1 MSFYRL
7 IDEESPH
14 RGVSRW
20 CRALGVSRSGYAEWK
35 HSPVS
40 DRTMADAALL
50 AVIDQIFADSRQ
62 TYGSPRVHAELR
74 LGHDIRVGRK
84 RVERL
89 MRRGG
94 LVAVSSRRRRGSTR
108 RDPFA
113 ETAPDLV
120 DRDFATSA
128 PDQLWVADFTQVPTW
143 QGVAYIAVVADAYSR
158 LCLGWRVQGD
168 KTAELVI
175 AALEMAVWRRGQ
187 MRSQDAIHH
196 SDHGSQYTSFAFTRR
211 LKDAGIT
218 PSMGTVGDALDNAMC
233 ESLIGTMKT
242 ELLNRQ
248 PWKTIDDVS
257 IAVFEWLEAWYNRR
271 RRHSALGY
279 LTPLE
284 YEDQHTDGNQITN
297 P

>member
-1 MSFYRL
+1 MLYRL
-7 IDEESPH
+7 IDEESPL
-14 RGVSRW
+14 RCVSRW
-20 CRALGVSRSGYAEWK
+20 CRALGVSRSGYEAWK
-35 HSPVS
+35 RNPVS
-40 DRTMADAALL
+40 DRALADTALL
-50 AVIDQIFADSRQ
+50 AVIDQIYAESRQ

-94 LVAVSSRRRRGSTR
+94 LAAVSTRRRRGSTR
-108 RDPFA
+108 RDVLA
-113 ETAPDLV
+113 AAAPDLV
-120 DRDFATSA
+120 DRDFTTTA
-128 PDQLWVADFTQVPTW
+128 PDQLWIADFTQVATW

-168 KTAELVI
+168 KTVELVL
-175 AALEMAVWRRGQ
+175 AALEMAIWRRGQ
-187 MRSQDAIHH
+187 MRASQAIHH
-196 SDHGSQYTSFAFTRR
+196 SDQGSQYTSFAFTRR

-218 PSMGTVGDALDNAMC
+218 PSMGTIGDALDNAMC
-233 ESLIGTMKT
+233 ESLIGSMKT

-248 PWKTIDDVS
+248 RWKTVDDVS
-257 IAVFEWLEAWYNRR
+257 VAVFEWLEAWYNRR

-284 YEDQHTDGNQITN
+284 YEDQHTDGHQLTN